1 MVKSIITTALALGCV
16 TLVPA
21 QTQDETDNQVNGHAQ
36 KGTVLLA
43 EKPLAEDAAMEDS
56 LNARHR
62 LRELSGIANQMER
75 TPYAYDVPYYT
86 GTPVWGGYQWDLHK
100 GMNVSLSASAFV
112 TSGNHQYFPGS
123 GFSTDAS
130 MMYVVPVNKKLTVAV
145 GGYMSTNNFGRY
157 RFNDFGVQGMAAYH
171 FNDKLNLYAYGRYSF
186 INPRIPYPVRA
197 MAPFLRSSSTI
208 GGVLDYK
215 VMPGLRIQV
224 GVRSDQYNY

>member
-1 MVKSIITTALALGCV
+1 MVKSIVFTLLALGNILPV
-16 TLVPA
+16 M
-21 QTQDETDNQVNGHAQ
+21 AQ
-36 KGTVLLA
+36 KEDIKETLSKGHSPHKTVLLSD
-43 EKPLAEDAAMEDS
+43 ETLKDS
-56 LNARHR
+56 PEATDSINEARR
-62 LRELSGIANQMER
+62 LKELSGVANHMER
-75 TPYAYDVPYYT
+75 SPYAYDVPYYT
-86 GTPVWGGYQWDLHK
+86 GMPTWGGYQWDLHK

-130 MMYVVPVNKKLTVAV
+130 LMYVMPVNKKLTVAV
-145 GGYMSTNNFGRY
+145 GGYVSTNNFGRY
-157 RFNDFGVQGMAAYH
+157 RFNDFGIQGMAAYQ

-197 MAPFLRSSSTI
+197 MAPFLKSSSTI

-215 VMPGLRIQV
+215 VTPSFRIQV